1 MAELAIAVPILPGKT
16 EAWKEFTRELES
28 RRSEHEEVWRRLGG
42 IRHVSWLQQTPEG
55 DMVLVYYEAED
66 IDRVFQEFATSDD
79 PLMVWF
85 RERVKDIHGMD
96 LSQPLPLSFPEKYM
110 DITIGG

>member
-1 MAELAIAVPILPGKT
+1 MAELAIAVSILPGKT
-16 EAWKEFTRELES
+16 EAWKEFTRELEA